1 MTQVI
6 VDEALRAKLLDLTR
20 PLELCDSSGRV
31 LGRFLPVLD
40 PALYEGLEPQ
50 ISEEEIQ
57 RRKQNKGKTSSTA
70 EVLARLEKA

>member
-1 MTQVI
+1 MTQVL

-40 PALYEGLEPQ
+40 PALYEGLEPD
-50 ISEEEIQ
+50 ISEAEIQ
-57 RRKQNKGKTSSTA
+57 ARKQNKGKTYSTA
-70 EVLARLEKA
+70 EVLAQLEKL